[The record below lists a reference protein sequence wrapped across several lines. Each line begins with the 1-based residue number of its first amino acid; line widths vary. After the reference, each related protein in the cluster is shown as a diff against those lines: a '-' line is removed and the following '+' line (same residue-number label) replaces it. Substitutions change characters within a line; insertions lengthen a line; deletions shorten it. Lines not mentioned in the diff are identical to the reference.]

1 MRKWECDRC
10 KKIVDDNHCCETY
23 SRSKGRKVDLCRDC
37 YDKHEKAL
45 AKADADFFKEKGE

>member
-23 SRSKGRKVDLCRDC
+23 SRSKGRNVDLCRDC
-37 YDKHEKAL
+37 YVKHEKAL
-45 AKADADFFKEKGE
+45 AKADADFFKGKGE